1 MNVML
6 LPAYM
11 NTILVVDDDP
21 DCLRFLTDALE
32 LANMSALVATSG
44 GAALHL
50 LNRIV
55 PDLILMDAIMPD
67 LDGFETTQKIKSNP
81 DMCGVPV
88 IFMTGLTEA
97 EHVVEAFEVGG
108 IDYVRKPIELSELMA
123 RVRAHL
129 NQSRALQASVA
140 GLDATERPI
149 LATDAD
155 GRLLWCTSRAEEA
168 IVRIAPNWRRANSQ
182 LPVEVQTQIA
192 RLLTPGKSAGAS
204 VRIRQMSEG
213 DELEMTVIARYRHN
227 EVLIRLSEIRAD
239 GGLIRLQER
248 LALSRREAEVLLW
261 VSYGKT
267 NRDISEVLDISPR
280 TVTKHLE
287 RIFDKIGVETR
298 SAAAVVATRL
308 IAH

>member
-1 MNVML
+1 ML